1 MNYTNMASDDSWG
14 GMLST
19 ITTTINHDLVQHI
32 YTYNKQNKEIN
43 LCIEGVSLCN

>member
-1 MNYTNMASDDSWG
+1 MASDDSWG

-32 YTYNKQNKEIN
+32 YIYIYTYNKQNKEIN